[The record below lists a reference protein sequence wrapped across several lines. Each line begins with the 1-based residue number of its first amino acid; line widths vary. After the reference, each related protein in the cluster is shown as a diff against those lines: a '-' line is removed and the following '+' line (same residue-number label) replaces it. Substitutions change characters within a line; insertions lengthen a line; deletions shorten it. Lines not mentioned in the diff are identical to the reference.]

1 MEERLQKVLAGAGVA
16 SRREAESLI
25 SSGKVTVNGVVVKE
39 LGHKVDPVRDTVAVE
54 GQGIA
59 RAVPFIYVLLH
70 KPKGYVTT
78 RKDPHAT
85 NTVMDLIIPPLEAKL
100 GKRNPSV
107 AGLHP
112 VGRLDAQSEG
122 LLILTND
129 GAFTQ
134 TLTHPS
140 HQVSKLYQAEVRGI
154 PDQAAIEKMR
164 TGVPLFGQRTLPARV
179 RVVKVDRSRNTARV
193 EVEIR
198 EGRNQQVRR
207 MLQAVGVPV
216 DRLVRTAIG
225 PVSLSRL
232 RPGQWRFL
240 TDAEV
245 ALLQKRAAPLDDVA
259 ASDDASRKERRIG
272 QAPQGGSRHRP
283 AGPRR
288 PKPTR
293 DRGDTPQPTTRPAT
307 GSRPAPQKPPRDRGA
322 RPRPT
327 GPAPRDRSAGPRH
340 AGPPPRDRDAG
351 PRPAGPRPTGP
362 RPRQNTGRPRAGGDA
377 GPRGRGNTRK
387 P

>member
-1 MEERLQKVLAGAGVA
+1 MQERLQKVLAGAGVA

-25 SSGKVTVNGVVVKE
+25 SSGKVTVNGIVVKE
-39 LGHKVDPVRDTVAVE
+39 LGQKVDPERDTVAVD
-54 GQGIA
+54 GRGIA
-59 RAVPFIYVLLH
+59 RSVPLIYVVMH

-85 NTVMDLIIPPLEAKL
+85 NTVMDLILPPLEARL
-100 GKRNPSV
+100 GKANPSV

-134 TLTHPS
+134 ALTHPS
-140 HQVSKLYQAEVRGI
+140 HQVPKLYQAEVRGI
-154 PDQAAIEKMR
+154 PDQAALEKLR

-216 DRLVRTAIG
+216 DRLIRSAIG
-225 PVSLSRL
+225 PVTLSRL
-232 RPGQWRFL
+232 KPGQWRFL
-240 TDAEV
+240 TEAEV
-245 ALLQKRAAPLDDVA
+245 AMLQKRATVPEGVEPTADAP
-259 ASDDASRKERRIG
+259 RRDRRYG

-288 PKPTR
+288 PKPSR
-293 DRGDTPQPTTRPAT
+293 DRGDTPQPA
-307 GSRPAPQKPPRDRGA
+307 APPRGSAPRPQRPPRARGA
-322 RPRPT
+322 APRPSGT
-327 GPAPRDRSAGPRH
+327 P
-340 AGPPPRDRDAG
+340 
-351 PRPAGPRPTGP
+351 PAGT
-362 RPRQNTGRPRAGGDA
+362 RPRQPSVRPRTGGDA
-377 GPRGRGNTRK
+377 GPRGRGSSSRK